1 MRHPLPIHALLAAML
16 AASALAAPAPAP
28 ARAAAPLDELVRE
41 ALAANRDLRA
51 ERLQLEQAQAAVS
64 EATALFLPSV
74 SVNARL
80 SDRSGNV
87 VDFGKLINPAFAALN
102 QLTGSGAFPTDLRL
116 VQPSKQE
123 TSLRVAMPLLDARLA
138 ANWRIQSGLRD
149 AQRAA
154 TGAAARRI
162 TAEVRTGYLQ
172 YARAVRLTA
181 LYDSTLAL
189 VDEAVRVQESL
200 LANGKAT
207 PDQVLRARA
216 DRADVAQRRADAA
229 RLADAARQLLNVR
242 IGRGVDA
249 PLAPF
254 ADGTLGLELRVPLD
268 DAIASARAHRDELA
282 QARGGVRAASGAVSL
297 ATAGYLPSLVAA
309 VDWGVQGEEYRFE
322 RGEDYRVASLALQ
335 WTLFNG
341 GQREAQRHAA
351 VAGLQRART
360 LADDAAAKVELDART
375 AWQAAA
381 VAREALPAAH
391 ERLTAAR
398 RTWELVA
405 KRHAIGAASLLELL
419 DARTNFTNAALNDV
433 FSTYDYWER
442 CAELDRAAALPSGR
456 SPGEGGL

>member
-1 MRHPLPIHALLAAML
+1 MKHPRPMHALLAATL
-16 AASALAAPAPAP
+16 AASALVAPAG
-28 ARAAAPLDELVRE
+28 ARAAETLDALVRE

-51 ERLQLEQAQAAVS
+51 ERLQLEQARAAVS
-64 EATALFLPSV
+64 EATALFLPTV
-74 SVNARL
+74 TVNARL
-80 SDRSGNV
+80 SGRSGNV

-102 QLTGSGAFPTDLRL
+102 QLTGGGAFPTDLRL

-123 TSLRVAMPLLDARLA
+123 TSVRVAMPLLDARLV
-138 ANWRIQSGLRD
+138 ANRRIRSGLRD
-149 AQRAA
+149 AQRGA

-162 TAEVRTGYLQ
+162 AAETRTGYLQ
-172 YARAVRLTA
+172 YARALRLTA
-181 LYDSTLAL
+181 LYDSTLVL

-216 DRADVAQRRADAA
+216 DRSDVAQRRAAAA

-242 IGRGVDA
+242 LGRAVDA
-249 PLAPF
+249 PLEPI
-254 ADGTLGLELRVPLD
+254 ADDALGLELRVPLD
-268 DAIASARAHRDELA
+268 EALASAREHREELV
-282 QARGGVRAASGAVSL
+282 QARGGVRAAGGAVSL
-297 ATAGYLPSLVAA
+297 ANAGYLPSLVAA

-341 GQREAQRHAA
+341 GQREAQRQAA
-351 VAGLQRART
+351 AAGLRRART
-360 LADDAAAKVELDART
+360 LADEAAAKVELDART

-391 ERLTAAR
+391 ERLVAAR

-419 DARTNFTNAALNDV
+419 DARTNWTNAALNDV
-433 FSTYDYWER
+433 FTTYDYRER
-442 CAELDRAAALPSGR
+442 CAELDRAAALPSGLA
-456 SPGEGGL
+456 GAEGGL

>member
-1 MRHPLPIHALLAAML
+1 MRHPRPMQPLLAAML
-16 AASALAAPAPAP
+16 AVSAFVAPAGAP
-28 ARAAAPLDELVRE
+28 NATTLDDLVRE

-74 SVNARL
+74 TVNARL
-80 SDRSGNV
+80 SERAGNV

-123 TSLRVAMPLLDARLA
+123 TSVRVAMPLLDARLV
-138 ANWRIQSGLRD
+138 ANRRIRTGLLD
-149 AQRAA
+149 AQRGA

-162 TAEVRTGYLQ
+162 AAETRTGYLQ
-172 YARAVRLTA
+172 YARALRLTA
-181 LYDSTLAL
+181 LYDSTLVL

-216 DRADVAQRRADAA
+216 DRSDVAQRRADAA

-242 IGRGVDA
+242 LGRDVNA
-249 PLAPF
+249 PLEPV
-254 ADGTLGLELRVPLD
+254 ADDALGLELRVPLD
-268 DAIASARAHRDELA
+268 EALASARAHREELA
-282 QARGGVRAASGAVSL
+282 QARGGVRAAGAAVSL
-297 ATAGYLPSLVAA
+297 ASAGYLPSLVAA

-351 VAGLQRART
+351 AAGLWRART
-360 LADDAAAKVELDART
+360 LADDAEAKVELDART

-381 VAREALPAAH
+381 VAREALPVAH
-391 ERLTAAR
+391 ERLAAAR

-419 DARTNFTNAALNDV
+419 DARTNWTNAALNDV
-433 FSTYDYWER
+433 FTTYDYRER
-442 CAELDRAAALPSGR
+442 CAELDRAAALPSGLAR
-456 SPGEGGL
+456 AEGGL